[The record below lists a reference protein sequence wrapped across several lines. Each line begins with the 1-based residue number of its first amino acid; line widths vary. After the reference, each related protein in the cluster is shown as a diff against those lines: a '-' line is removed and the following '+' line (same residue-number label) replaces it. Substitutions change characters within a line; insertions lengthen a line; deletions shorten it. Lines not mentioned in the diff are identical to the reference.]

1 MNKVSLLLLLV
12 TISISSFSQPQ
23 NEKFEI
29 IGAVS
34 GFPDSSY
41 IKLYDL
47 STDTNVLMDSAQIIN
62 ENFTFKGAIN
72 KGKDYQSVG
81 IEFDSEN
88 LNFFWLENN
97 VIHFNAEKGN
107 FYDAIITGSS
117 MQDEANQLTALEK
130 KNPKNKKNIQIGYIK
145 DHPNSLISGLQ
156 LMIFS
161 SRWGKDTSKLL
172 YDGLS
177 ERVQQSEFGK
187 NVLEYLTW
195 AKDIR
200 IGGKYADFT
209 LPDID
214 GKNVSLSDY
223 TGKYVLLE
231 FWGSWCVPCRRENP
245 NLVKTYNE
253 FKDKG
258 FDILGVSIEAKRDAW
273 VGAIQQDN
281 IAWKSVSDLKGD
293 QNKAAL
299 IYSTYYYP
307 ANYLIDPNGI
317 IIAKDLRG
325 EDLRN
330 KLAEIL

>member
-1 MNKVSLLLLLV
+1 MIKVSLLLLLV

-29 IGAVS
+29 IGTVS

-41 IKLYDL
+41 IKLYDV

-62 ENFTFKGAIN
+62 GNFTFKGTIN

-81 IEFDSEN
+81 IVFDSEN
-88 LNFFWLENN
+88 LNFFWLEND
-97 VIHFNAEKGN
+97 VIHFNAEKGK

-117 MQDEANQLTALEK
+117 MQDEANQLNALVQ
-130 KNPKNKKNIQIGYIK
+130 KNPNNETAIRIDYIK
-145 DHPNSLISGLQ
+145 SHPNSLSSGFQ

-161 SRWGKDTSKLL
+161 SRLGKDTSKLL
-172 YDGLS
+172 YDGFS
-177 ERVQQSEFGK
+177 ERVKQSEFGK
-187 NVLEYLTW
+187 SVNEYLTW
-195 AKDIR
+195 AKNIKV
-200 IGGKYADFT
+200 GGKYADFT

-214 GKNVSLSDY
+214 GINVSLSDY
-223 TGKYVLLE
+223 KGKYVLLE
-231 FWGSWCVPCRRENP
+231 FWGSWCNPCRRENP

-258 FDILGVSIEAKRDAW
+258 FDILGVSIETKRDKW

-281 IAWKSVSDLKGD
+281 IVWKNVSDLKGGN
-293 QNKAAL
+293 NKAAL
-299 IYSTYYYP
+299 IYGTYYYP

-325 EDLRN
+325 VDLRN